1 MRYLTVL
8 LVAGGLVASL
18 GIGNRAQAQSLTDM
32 ILPGVPAPAAPNA
45 VAPAKPVSGAT
56 VYLVDRSGNLGTL
69 DLGTRAVHVI
79 FNTHQHLTDIAFS
92 PTGKL
97 YAVSFQ
103 LLFQIDPVAKTIRPV
118 GRLGVNGINALVFN
132 AAGECFGAST
142 DSTTLYRINV
152 ATGRATAIGSNGRF
166 RSAGDLAFFQH
177 QLLLTSTD
185 QHLVA
190 LSPVNGSAG
199 TTISDGIKDLFGL
212 ISPNTSELDAF
223 SFTKAYRYNPAT
235 KKFTVLFDFG
245 GKGLGK
251 IFGAAFNGNFRP

>member
-18 GIGNRAQAQSLTDM
+18 GIGNRAQAQSSTDM
-32 ILPGVPAPAAPNA
+32 ILLGVPAPAAPNA

-142 DSTTLYRINV
+142 DSTTLYRINI

-251 IFGAAFNGNFRP
+251 IFGAAFNGNFGP